1 MAFSGLAI
9 NPVQYSSTPIT
20 DQPVVQQVRI
30 LQEHK
35 PGVWVAEG
43 GNCAR
48 LANLLVAN
56 GVKTFNA
63 LAVTPD
69 LQGMKRLDPDGTWQ
83 RIYNRYAFISINIVD
98 KPAEKPFELSAS
110 DAYTI
115 TVTPEQL
122 ERLGVTYVL
131 STNDLNKR
139 RFDGY
144 RLVKIGETVSGETPY
159 EVQRIN

>member
-1 MAFSGLAI
+1 MSCDLKVGKIVATLATLVMAFSGLAI
-9 NPVQYSSTPIT
+9 NPVQYSSAPIT

-69 LQGMKRLDPDGTWQ
+69 LQGVNRLDPDVTIQALRQ
-83 RIYNRYAFISINIVD
+83 RCVYD
-98 KPAEKPFELSAS
+98 
-110 DAYTI
+110 
-115 TVTPEQL
+115 
-122 ERLGVTYVL
+122 
-131 STNDLNKR
+131 
-139 RFDGY
+139 Y
-144 RLVKIGETVSGETPY
+144 RDS
-159 EVQRIN
+159 